1 MLDARLLRSDP
12 AAVAANLARRGFTL
26 DVARFQALEDRRKAA
41 QVAADEVRAAR
52 NAHAKNVGKAKAQ
65 GQDIASL
72 LAAGEEL
79 GNRMAGLDQE
89 LADVQAEFDELI
101 LGLPNLLHETV
112 PNGRDEADNVEVR
125 RWGAPRP
132 FEFAPLDH
140 VAIGD
145 D

>member
-12 AAVAANLARRGFTL
+12 AAVAVNLARRGFTL

-72 LAAGEEL
+72 RAAGE
-79 GNRMAGLDQE
+79 GRVAIVTGD
-89 LADVQAEFDELI
+89 
-101 LGLPNLLHETV
+101 LP
-112 PNGRDEADNVEVR
+112 
-125 RWGAPRP
+125 WMGALSR
-132 FEFAPLDH
+132 EFA
-140 VAIGD
+140 
-145 D
+145 